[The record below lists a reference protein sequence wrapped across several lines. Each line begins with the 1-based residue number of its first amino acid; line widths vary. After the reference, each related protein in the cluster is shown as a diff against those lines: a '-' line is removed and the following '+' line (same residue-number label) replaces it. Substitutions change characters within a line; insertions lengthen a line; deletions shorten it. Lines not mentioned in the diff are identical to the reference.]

1 MPSALQVTAV
11 AWLFVSLGHTVSR
24 KDWQNTAKFNSLP
37 QLATTCAKAGWLQGS
52 GFFIMNA
59 LINYWWSKNPE
70 ALTDPIQK
78 AIAGV
83 MVAIM
88 GASSL
93 WYAKNGVTSNA
104 VAVTAIGALQS
115 YAAFL

>member
-1 MPSALQVTAV
+1 ML
-11 AWLFVSLGHTVSR
+11 TVS
-24 KDWQNTAKFNSLP
+24 
-37 QLATTCAKAGWLQGS
+37 
-52 GFFIMNA
+52 FIA

-70 ALTDPIQK
+70 ALADPIQK

-93 WYAKNGVTSNA
+93 WYAKNGVMSNA

-115 YAAFL
+115 YAAFTI